1 MSLRAVLMMTAIGIG
16 ATAAL
21 VPTATAQPRG
31 EIAVVREEMERLR
44 AAVAEMEDRLRR
56 MGDEVQ
62 ATRQNVVTGGN
73 RPGTFRLPGTDT
85 SVQIGGYVKVD
96 LIYDASEALGDTFVP
111 ESITTTDTGDRQRFR
126 AHARQSRL
134 FVRTF
139 TPTGWGELSTWFEG
153 DFFGAGGN
161 EVFSNSSSFRLRHAV
176 ATIGGLTLGQT
187 WSNFMPI
194 ESYPST
200 VDFQGPAGVT
210 FIRQAQ
216 VRYTHALTPSLSLS
230 ASLENSEFS
239 GRDAAGNPI
248 AESTTLGIRAG
259 VDKVPDVTVAATWRG
274 SWGLLKLAGVGRILG
289 SPNGV
294 GDDAI
299 GWGVN
304 ISGNTS
310 LWPGNRIMGAF
321 TYGDGLGRYLTNG
334 FGQDAFVDAAGNV
347 NPIRAF
353 GVVASIRQEI
363 TKEVAAQLTY
373 GRAQF
378 EESRR
383 PTDLDNVNTVH
394 ASLFWTPIPRLTF
407 GGELIWGNREDASG
421 RRDDAWRFQ
430 LAAQVNF

>member
-1 MSLRAVLMMTAIGIG
+1 MSLRAVLLVTAIGIG
-16 ATAAL
+16 TGAL
-21 VPTATAQPRG
+21 VPTASAQPRG

-44 AAVAEMEDRLRR
+44 AAVAELEDRLRR
-56 MGDEVQ
+56 MGEEVQ
-62 ATRQNVVTGGN
+62 ATRQNVVTRGD

-96 LIYDASEALGDTFVP
+96 LIYDASEALGDLFVP
-111 ESITTTDTGDRQRFR
+111 ENVTVTESGDRERFR
-126 AHARQSRL
+126 AHARQSRVFL
-134 FVRTF
+134 RTF
-139 TPTGWGELSTWFEG
+139 TPTSWGELSTWVEA

-176 ATIGGLTLGQT
+176 AMIGGLTLGQT

-216 VRYTHALTPSLSLS
+216 VRYTHAVTGNLSLS
-230 ASLENSEFS
+230 ASVENSEFS

-248 AESTTLGIRAG
+248 AESTNLGIRAG
-259 VDKVPDVTVAATWRG
+259 VDKAPDVTVAATWRD

-289 SPNGV
+289 SPNGL
-294 GDDAI
+294 GDDAF
-299 GWGVN
+299 GWGAS

-310 LWPGNRIMGAF
+310 LWTGNRIMGAF

-334 FGQDAFVDAAGNV
+334 FGQDGFVDAAGNV
-347 NPIRAF
+347 DTIRAF
-353 GVVASIRQEI
+353 GVMASIRQEI
-363 TKEVAAQLTY
+363 TKEIAAQLTY

-407 GGELIWGNREDASG
+407 GGEIMWGNRENADG
-421 RRDDAWRFQ
+421 RSDDAWRFQ